1 MGARTRH
8 PMKIDGLKQLRTLSK
23 SIRAIPEASTRA
35 AYRAVNAVTG
45 KVVTQ
50 SRRDIAAQVNLPQSY
65 IRDQT
70 RVTTATSK
78 QPVAYIRMR
87 MRAVR
92 MARFDARQLTVPAA
106 RAKGDARR
114 GIGAGRKQ
122 AGVSVKIG
130 RSGGRTSSTKGF
142 LIPLRAGKVDGGNGF
157 GLFVRTGPGKDDIKH
172 KYGPSP
178 DQLFRRWK
186 SEAAPDI
193 KAMLAEAY
201 ASQLRYEL
209 KGSRK

>member
-1 MGARTRH
+1 
-8 PMKIDGLKQLRTLSK
+8 MKIDGLKQLGAIAK
-23 SIRAIPEASTRA
+23 SIRAIPEASARA
-35 AYRAVNAVTG
+35 AYRAVNSVTS

-50 SRRDIAAQVNLPQSY
+50 SRRDIAAQINLPQSY
-65 IRDQT
+65 IRNQT
-70 RVTTATSK
+70 RVTKARPK
-78 QPVAYIRMR
+78 QPIAYIRMR

-92 MARFDARQLTVPAA
+92 MARFDARQLTTPAQ
-106 RAKGDARR
+106 RAKGDPRR
-114 GIGAGRKQ
+114 VIGAGRKQ

-130 RSGGRTSSTKGF
+130 RRGGRTSSPKGF

-157 GLFVRTGPGKDDIKH
+157 GIFVRTGKGKDDIKH

-186 SEAAPDI
+186 SAVAPDI

-209 KGSRK
+209 KGARK